1 MITLRAVIRLHAAVS
16 VLDVKLQL
24 LPCVA
29 RILTLSTTVR
39 ISFCVASLYM
49 FLQVVFAAAR
59 VIALI
64 ACEWFVSSVHP
75 YVSPKIPLTLRT
87 E

>member
-29 RILTLSTTVR
+29 RILTLSTTVG
-39 ISFCVASLYM
+39 VSLRVSSLHM
-49 FLQVVFAAAR
+49 DLQV
-59 VIALI
+59 IL
-64 ACEWFVSSVHP
+64 S
-75 YVSPKIPLTLRT
+75 TT
-87 E
+87 

>member
-16 VLDVKLQL
+16 VLDVKLKL

-29 RILTLSTTVR
+29 RILTLSTTIGV
-39 ISFCVASLYM
+39 SLRVGSLHM
-49 FLQVVFAAAR
+49 DLQVILSTAR

-64 ACEWFVSSVHP
+64 ALEWFFSCMHP
-75 YVSPKIPLTLRT
+75 CMSPKILFIVASK
-87 E
+87 